1 MWSITGSLGVNLS
14 LITDVMLTVIMETG
28 WRQWCNIHTLSW
40 QRWRTLSERCV
51 CVMWHVSDLT
61 QEGPVIAVLSVLSL
75 VLGVLLLVLVVHVYC
90 VVVVVAIWLAD
101 SRMSEATVNR
111 TLWGRRS
118 VVCSSSS
125 LSAALCG
132 DQFKDC
138 RRRRGFHLEEETEI
152 LQSPERILLLFKGA
166 LQHFYRL

>member
-1 MWSITGSLGVNLS
+1 MLIWASLQTWCWLLS
-14 LITDVMLTVIMETG
+14 
-28 WRQWCNIHTLSW
+28 WRQVEGSDVIFT
-40 QRWRTLSERCV
+40 RCHGNADALWVNGV

-166 LQHFYRL
+166 LQHFNRL